1 MAVIRYQFVAS
12 GADEVIKAYKKIT
25 TAAEQAAV
33 KAEQSAK
40 RMANAQVQHMDRA
53 QKRVRVGKSVE
64 EIRADN
70 DLRAQA
76 NMTRESIKQVKRRSD
91 EEILQVRRAEK
102 EKTRVILSE
111 QRAREVTARERAAA
125 TSRAI
130 ARITGEAGGGAGG
143 GGADGG
149 GGAGGGRGARG
160 GAGGGGAGGGG
171 GGRGGGGGGRGGG
184 GGGTGGGGGGEGS
197 DAAKR
202 KALLQRKIAERGA
215 GPMTPAEHQAMMDL
229 DRELQF
235 DREQEAAARRKA
247 RSQARKQF
255 AGEVG
260 MAALGAAGAG
270 IMGTVGII
278 GGMTA
283 QSMEVDEMARRVAIN
298 SRLAGG
304 KMLDARTVRQ
314 NMYEAAGEMPGQ
326 TAAGLAQATLAF
338 QGATGQV
345 LDVSTLKSLATVA
358 SGAGANIQDV
368 AEAAAALSNNMDI
381 KGAEDMADALSVLA
395 IQGAQGQFELKDMAS
410 LMGRISAA
418 AAGANVDK
426 SVKGVAQV
434 GALAQIARKG
444 GGTSEQAT
452 TAIENVFRAMTSHAD
467 VFKKS
472 GVDVFVA
479 GTKNRQLRNTN
490 DVLVESFKKTEGDKT
505 KLGKMFGAQADPIIN
520 ILSAKFDEEMM
531 RSKDLNKAADA
542 VRKELEDAARVTSA
556 RTTIEEAAAAAQQ
569 STSARMSAAWENATG
584 KVTAKILP
592 ALFDMFNRLEKSGA
606 IDAVTDAF
614 EFAADVISENMGFIA
629 DVAEKLGFE
638 KKKPSLQKELETAE
652 AKKAKLEK
660 QFAELDPETRMSSE
674 QGQRI
679 AAEHMAAKQE
689 VDRIKGKMSS
699 STLAG
704 GTAVIGKGGGKQFLS
719 QKDFIA
725 KYTAAMG
732 GADMGDVQRTLLEA
746 RARGTFERIAS
757 TGSMAPTLN
766 ETINPAAWMG
776 KAVANKLLG
785 GQETEQASALVD
797 RLISERS
804 LMASGA
810 QQKALGFAP
819 TQDLDA
825 ASLDKLMQAANAAAS
840 ALQTVGAAGKA
851 NVTGTPGGV

>member
-70 DLRAQA
+70 DLRAQT

-149 GGAGGGRGARG
+149 GAGGGRGARG

-171 GGRGGGGGGRGGG
+171 GGRGGGGGGGRGGG
-184 GGGTGGGGGGEGS
+184 GGGAGAGGGGEGS

-247 RSQARKQF
+247 RSQARRQF

-260 MAALGAAGAG
+260 MAALGMAGAG

-283 QSMEVDEMARRVAIN
+283 EGMQVDEMARRVAIN
-298 SRLAGG
+298 SRLSGG
-304 KMLDARTVRQ
+304 KMLDARTIRQ

-326 TAAGLAQATLAF
+326 TAKGLAEATLAF

-358 SGAGANIQDV
+358 SAAGAEIQDV
-368 AEAAAALSNNMDI
+368 AEAAAALSNNMNI

-444 GGTSEQAT
+444 GGTAEGAT
-452 TAIENVFRAMTSHAD
+452 TAVENVFRAMTSHAD
-467 VFKKS
+467 VFKKA

-490 DVLVESFKKTEGDKT
+490 DVIVESFKKTEGDKT
-505 KLGKMFGAQADPIIN
+505 KLGKMFGAQAEPVIN
-520 ILSAKFDEEMM
+520 ILQSKFDEEMM
-531 RSKDLNKAADA
+531 RSKDLNKATEA
-542 VRKELEDAARVTSA
+542 VRRELEEAANVTDARN
-556 RTTIEEAAAAAQQ
+556 TIEEAAAAAQQ
-569 STSARMSAAWENATG
+569 STAAKMTAAWEKATG
-584 KVTAKILP
+584 KVTDRVLP
-592 ALFDMFNRLEKSGA
+592 ALADAFTKLENSGA
-606 IDAVTDAF
+606 IDAVIDAF
-614 EFAADVISENMGFIA
+614 ELAADVIAENMEF
-629 DVAEKLGFE
+629 VSELAEMFGFE
-638 KKKPSLQKELETAE
+638 KKRPSLDKQLEV
-652 AKKAKLEK
+652 AKKDQEKAGRKL
-660 QFAELDPETRMSSE
+660 A
-674 QGQRI
+674 
-679 AAEHMAAKQE
+679 AAKTPEEKAAAMIAHMEATGKIAQ
-689 VDRIKGKMSS
+689 VQGKMSTG
-699 STLAG
+699 TLAG
-704 GTAVIGKGGGKQFLS
+704 ASAATGKGGGKEFLS

-746 RARGTFERIAS
+746 RARTTFERIAT
-757 TGSMAPTLN
+757 TGSMTPTLS
-766 ETINPAAWMG
+766 ESINPATMLGRALGQKMT
-776 KAVANKLLG
+776 G

>member
-247 RSQARKQF
+247 RSQARRQF

-434 GALAQIARKG
+434 GALAQIARRG
-444 GGTSEQAT
+444 GGSAEQAT
-452 TAIENVFRAMTSHAD
+452 TAVENVFRAMTSHAD

-479 GTKNRQLRNTN
+479 GSKGRQLRNTN
-490 DVLVESFKKTEGDKT
+490 DVLVESFKKTEGNKT
-505 KLGKMFGAQADPIIN
+505 QLGKMFGAQADPIIN
-520 ILSAKFDEEMM
+520 ILSDVFNEEMK
-531 RSKDLNKAADA
+531 RSKDLNKAGEA
-542 VRKELEDAARVTSA
+542 VRKQLEEAANVTDARN
-556 RTTIEEAAAAAQQ
+556 TIEEAAAAAQQ
-569 STSARMSAAWENATG
+569 STAAKMTAAWEKATG
-584 KVTAKILP
+584 KVTDRVLP
-592 ALFDMFNRLEKSGA
+592 ALADAFTKLENSGA
-606 IDAVTDAF
+606 IDAVIDAF
-614 EFAADVISENMGFIA
+614 ELAADVIAENMEF
-629 DVAEKLGFE
+629 VSELAEMFGFE
-638 KKKPSLQKELETAE
+638 KKRPSLDKQLEV
-652 AKKAKLEK
+652 AKKEQEKAGRKL
-660 QFAELDPETRMSSE
+660 A
-674 QGQRI
+674 
-679 AAEHMAAKQE
+679 AAKTPEEKAAAMIAHMEATGKIAQ
-689 VDRIKGKMSS
+689 VQGKMSTG
-699 STLAG
+699 TLAG
-704 GTAVIGKGGGKQFLS
+704 ASAATGKGGGKEFLS

-746 RARGTFERIAS
+746 RARTTFERIAT
-757 TGSMAPTLN
+757 TGSMTPTLS
-766 ETINPAAWMG
+766 ESINPATMLGRALGQKMT
-776 KAVANKLLG
+776 G

>member
-283 QSMEVDEMARRVAIN
+283 EGMQVDEMARRVAIN
-298 SRLAGG
+298 SRLSGG
-304 KMLDARTVRQ
+304 KMLDARTIRQ

-467 VFKKS
+467 MFKKS

-531 RSKDLNKAADA
+531 RSKDLNKAAEA
-542 VRKELEDAARVTSA
+542 VRKELEDAAKVTSA
-556 RTTIEEAAAAAQQ
+556 RTTIEEAAATAQQ

-606 IDAVTDAF
+606 IDALTDAF
-614 EFAADVISENMGFIA
+614 EFAADVISENMGAIA
-629 DVAEKLGFE
+629 DLAEKLGFE
-638 KKKPSLQKELETAE
+638 KKKPSLQKQLETAE

-689 VDRIKGKMSS
+689 VDRIKGEMFKPVSEQGGVKTKERYMTRKSFIEEMVKTGKDAGEAGLTYDVIRQDSAAYQNSFARMFQSS
-699 STLAG
+699 AQQDLINRLGEETYFLQSYKPKTGEDYLKQFRQGDKPMAESVG
-704 GTAVIGKGGGKQFLS
+704 GKGAEYS
-719 QKDFIA
+719 QA
-725 KYTAAMG
+725 
-732 GADMGDVQRTLLEA
+732 
-746 RARGTFERIAS
+746 FEQ
-757 TGSMAPTLN
+757 L
-766 ETINPAAWMG
+766 
-776 KAVANKLLG
+776 VA
-785 GQETEQASALVD
+785 
-797 RLISERS
+797 
-804 LMASGA
+804 
-810 QQKALGFAP
+810 
-819 TQDLDA
+819 
-825 ASLDKLMQAANAAAS
+825 AANGAAT
-840 ALQTVGAAGKA
+840 ALNTVGAAGKA

>member
-149 GGAGGGRGARG
+149 GAGGGRGARG

-171 GGRGGGGGGRGGG
+171 GGRGGGGGGGRGGG
-184 GGGTGGGGGGEGS
+184 GGGAGAGGGGEGS

-283 QSMEVDEMARRVAIN
+283 EGMQVDEMARRVAIN
-298 SRLAGG
+298 SRLSGG
-304 KMLDARTVRQ
+304 KMLDARTIRQ

-358 SGAGANIQDV
+358 SAAGAEIQDV
-368 AEAAAALSNNMDI
+368 AEAAAALSNNMNI

-444 GGTSEQAT
+444 GGTAEGAT
-452 TAIENVFRAMTSHAD
+452 TAVENVFRAMTSHAD
-467 VFKKS
+467 VFKKA

-490 DVLVESFKKTEGDKT
+490 DVIVESFKKTEGDKT
-505 KLGKMFGAQADPIIN
+505 KLGKMFGAQAEPVIN
-520 ILSAKFDEEMM
+520 ILQSKFDEEMM
-531 RSKDLNKAADA
+531 RSKDLNKATEA
-542 VRKELEDAARVTSA
+542 VRRELEEAANVTDARN
-556 RTTIEEAAAAAQQ
+556 TIEEAAAAAQQ
-569 STSARMSAAWENATG
+569 STAAKMTAAWERATG
-584 KVTAKILP
+584 KVTDKVLP
-592 ALFDMFNRLEKSGA
+592 ALADAFTKLENSGA
-606 IDAVTDAF
+606 IDAVIDAF
-614 EFAADVISENMGFIA
+614 ELAADVIAENMEF
-629 DVAEKLGFE
+629 VSELAEMFGFE
-638 KKKPSLQKELETAE
+638 KKRPSLDKQLQIAKREEEKAARKVAAAKPEDKAKAE
-652 AKKAKLEK
+652 ADLKAA
-660 QFAELDPETRMSSE
+660 Q
-674 QGQRI
+674 
-679 AAEHMAAKQE
+679 AKVTEIQ
-689 VDRIKGKMSS
+689 GKMSS

-732 GADMGDVQRTLLEA
+732 GADMGDVQRTLVEA
-746 RARGTFERIAS
+746 RARSTFERIAS
-757 TGSMAPTLN
+757 TGSMTPTLN

-776 KAVANKLLG
+776 KALAQKMTG

>member
-283 QSMEVDEMARRVAIN
+283 EGMQVDEMARRVAIN
-298 SRLAGG
+298 SRLSGG
-304 KMLDARTVRQ
+304 KMLDARTIRQ

-326 TAAGLAQATLAF
+326 TAQGLAQATLAF

-358 SGAGANIQDV
+358 SGAGASIEDV

-410 LMGRISAA
+410 LMGRISAS

-434 GALAQIARKG
+434 GALAQIARRG
-444 GGTSEQAT
+444 GGSAEQAT
-452 TAIENVFRAMTSHAD
+452 TAVENVFRAMTSHAD

-479 GTKNRQLRNTN
+479 GSKGRQLRNTN
-490 DVLVESFKKTEGDKT
+490 DVLVESFKKTEGNKT
-505 KLGKMFGAQADPIIN
+505 QLGKMFGAQADPIIN
-520 ILSAKFDEEMM
+520 ILSDVFNEEMK
-531 RSKDLNKAADA
+531 RSKDLNKAGEA
-542 VRKELEDAARVTSA
+542 VRKQLEEAANVTDARN
-556 RTTIEEAAAAAQQ
+556 TIEEAAAAAQQ
-569 STSARMSAAWENATG
+569 STAAKMTAAWEKATG
-584 KVTAKILP
+584 KVTDRVLP
-592 ALFDMFNRLEKSGA
+592 ALADAFTKLENSGA
-606 IDAVTDAF
+606 IDAVIDAF
-614 EFAADVISENMGFIA
+614 ELAADVIAENMEF
-629 DVAEKLGFE
+629 VSELAEMFGFE
-638 KKKPSLQKELETAE
+638 KKRPSLDKQLEV
-652 AKKAKLEK
+652 AKKEQEKAGRKL
-660 QFAELDPETRMSSE
+660 A
-674 QGQRI
+674 
-679 AAEHMAAKQE
+679 AAKTPEEKAAAMIAHMEATGKIAQ
-689 VDRIKGKMSS
+689 VQGKMSTG
-699 STLAG
+699 TLAG
-704 GTAVIGKGGGKQFLS
+704 ASAATGKGGGKEFLS

-746 RARGTFERIAS
+746 RARTTFERIAT
-757 TGSMAPTLN
+757 TGSMTPTLS
-766 ETINPAAWMG
+766 ESINPATMLGRALGQKMT
-776 KAVANKLLG
+776 G